1 MRVFTGADELLAAA
15 GEQLGMSDS
24 MTIEQQRVN
33 AFADATEDHQWIHID
48 PQRAAAGPFGTTI
61 AHGFLTLSL
70 LPHLIDQTYR
80 VEGTTMVINYGLNK
94 VRFPAPV
101 PVGSTVRAAVAL
113 AEATEVTGGLQLVVR
128 ATLQIEG
135 NAKPGAWR
143 TGLPGST
150 SDGPSDKLGRGR
162 RAAAGTPA
170 DSPVVL
176 ATLADPL
183 HPDPPRGGRRP

>member
-1 MRVFTGADELLAAA
+1 MRVFTGADELRAAA
-15 GEQLGMSDS
+15 GEQLGVSGW

-101 PVGSTVRAAVAL
+101 LVGSSVRAEVAL
-113 AEATEVTGGLQLVVR
+113 AEVTEVSGGLQLVVR
-128 ATLQIEG
+128 ATLQIDG
-135 NAKPGAWR
+135 NAKPGCV
-143 TGLPGST
+143 
-150 SDGPSDKLGRGR
+150 
-162 RAAAGTPA
+162 A
-170 DSPVVL
+170 DWVTRVYF
-176 ATLADPL
+176 
-183 HPDPPRGGRRP
+183 

>member
-1 MRVFTGADELLAAA
+1 MRVFTGADELRAAA
-15 GEQLGMSDS
+15 GEQLGVSGW

-101 PVGSTVRAAVAL
+101 PVGSSVRAEVAL
-113 AEATEVTGGLQLVVR
+113 AEVTEVSGGLQLVVR
-128 ATLQIEG
+128 ATLQIDG
-135 NAKPGAWR
+135 NAKPGCV
-143 TGLPGST
+143 
-150 SDGPSDKLGRGR
+150 
-162 RAAAGTPA
+162 A
-170 DSPVVL
+170 DWVTRVYF
-176 ATLADPL
+176 
-183 HPDPPRGGRRP
+183 

>member
-1 MRVFTGADELLAAA
+1 MRVFSGADELLAAA
-15 GEQLGMSDS
+15 GEQLGTSGW

-101 PVGSTVRAAVAL
+101 PVGSTVRAEVAL
-113 AEATEVTGGLQLVVR
+113 AAATEVTGGLQLVVR
-128 ATLQIEG
+128 ASLQIEG
-135 NAKPGAWR
+135 NAKPGCV
-143 TGLPGST
+143 
-150 SDGPSDKLGRGR
+150 
-162 RAAAGTPA
+162 A
-170 DSPVVL
+170 DWVTRVYF
-176 ATLADPL
+176 
-183 HPDPPRGGRRP
+183 